1 MRQIIL
7 IAACCSISL
16 YSVAAKKIKA
26 YKTLPSDTLRVRDYL
41 IRSKLYQINKP
52 ALAIKLAKEAL
63 IYSKKT
69 NFILG
74 EARSL
79 NQIAA
84 LNEHYHSIAIAIHY
98 QKQAVALLAQIPGD
112 EAEIASGYLKLGV
125 FEEKKKDLKAAIVN
139 ITSALKIYQ
148 KLQLNRG
155 IFLCY
160 TNLGHVKEMAGES
173 HASLQFYL
181 KARELGKSHPFTG
194 DYLMLLEHLG
204 GIYFKMDSNDRALQV
219 YQEGIKESQQKPAHL
234 PAHLSFLRKTGMI
247 HNMLGDKTKALEFHR
262 LALAKAGKSGLPEEQ
277 ARSLVN
283 MANILKDQNTDQS
296 LGHLN
301 KALSIAQQIGNKTL
315 AAEIYHSLSD
325 IYRQQDKFKEALLTL
340 EAHHDLLDSMITINK
355 VHETEITKG
364 NYELERSRTDI
375 QQLEFSNER
384 RTLERNAGLFI
395 MLVTLLVLGSLI
407 YHFYK
412 TKILN
417 KTLSES
423 NLVKDKLFS
432 IIGHDLRNPIGGIT
446 TMLSLMENKNHD
458 AEVIKRVSAMRK
470 QGELA
475 LEILNSL
482 LKWGQAQLK
491 GIEVKS
497 ADFRTKDFIQKN
509 IALLKSQSLEKQITI
524 ENQIPDDLII
534 NADPDHFDFIIRN
547 LLSNAIK
554 FSFTEGKIELIS
566 KTDIKNQK
574 VIFSIKD
581 YGQGISENQLKKFKY
596 GNIDISYGTSGEK
609 GTGIG
614 LMLCR
619 EFIKAN
625 GGEIWIESTEGK
637 GAVFNFS
644 FRKGG
649 A

>member
-7 IAACCSISL
+7 IAACCSISIC
-16 YSVAAKKIKA
+16 SFAAKKDKT
-26 YKTLPSDTLRVRDYL
+26 YKTLPSDTLKVRDYL
-41 IRSKLYQINKP
+41 IKSKLYQVSQP
-52 ALAIKLAKEAL
+52 ALAIRLAKEAL
-63 IYSKKT
+63 IYSKKS
-69 NFILG
+69 NFTLG

-79 NQIAA
+79 NQIAV
-84 LNEHYHSIAIAIHY
+84 LNEHYHSVAIAIHY
-98 QKQAVALLAQIPGD
+98 QKQAVALLSQIPD
-112 EAEIASGYLKLGV
+112 EEAETASGYLKLGV
-125 FEEKKKDLKAAIVN
+125 FEEKKKDLKAALES

-148 KLQLNRG
+148 KLQLNSG
-155 IFLCY
+155 VFLCY
-160 TNLGHVKEMAGES
+160 TNLGHIKEMAGAE
-173 HASLQFYL
+173 HAALQFYL
-181 KARELGKSHPFTG
+181 KARALGKSHPFTG

-204 GIYFKMDSNDRALQV
+204 GIYFKMDSNDKALQV
-219 YQEGIKESQQKPAHL
+219 YQEGINESQQKPVHL

-283 MANILKDQNTDQS
+283 MADILKDQHTDQS

-395 MLVTLLVLGSLI
+395 ILVALLVLGSLI
-407 YHFYK
+407 YHFFK
-412 TKILN
+412 TKTLN

-446 TMLSLMENKNHD
+446 TMLTLMENKNHD

-475 LEILNSL
+475 LDILNSL

-491 GIEVKS
+491 GIEVNPANFK
-497 ADFRTKDFIQKN
+497 TKDFILKN
-509 IALLKSQSLEKQITI
+509 MALLKSQSLEKQLII
-524 ENQIPDDLII
+524 ENQIPDDLVIK
-534 NADPDHFDFIIRN
+534 ADPDHFDFIIRN

-554 FSFTEGKIELIS
+554 FSFAEGKVELKA
-566 KTDIKNQK
+566 KTDQK
-574 VIFSIKD
+574 DEKIIFSVKD
-581 YGQGISENQLKKFKY
+581 YGQGISESQLKKFKFS
-596 GNIDISYGTSGEK
+596 NMDISYGTNGEK

-619 EFIKAN
+619 EFISAN
-625 GGEIWIESTEGK
+625 GGEIWVESIEGQ
-637 GAVFNFS
+637 GAEFNFS
-644 FRKGG
+644 FYKGG
-649 A
+649 V